1 MSSNQIYSAK
11 YSGVDVYEFIHPTGS
26 VMKRKD
32 DDWVNATHILKAA
45 RFAKAKRTRILEKE
59 VIKEVHEKVQGGFGK
74 YQGTW
79 VPLDVARTLAI
90 KFGVQDEL
98 APLFDFTQSDGSA
111 SPPQAPKHHHASRSD
126 SSRKRAVKSASTSA
140 MVEGQPEPTIVNPVT
155 ARRRGRPAT
164 GHRGKRKLNA
174 PLQRSQSEM
183 AFPKPPIPNSSIVA
197 TQLPSIRTTHMNSF
211 IEENDDVD
219 DDNDSNNTNNNNTRN
234 NINNGHRGHFKELDI
249 VDGLS
254 SDIEP
259 HGHLAAAHAGFVHE
273 SGINDTT
280 ANSQKLIHGTISSQ
294 SSPSLPTSPSE
305 LSEANPFD
313 HRFGSAGTSPIMSA
327 IPRYSVQS
335 RPQSTDIHDKVNEYL
350 SKLVDYFISNEVRSN
365 RSVPTEL
372 LLPPPNSAPYIDA
385 PIDPE
390 LHTAFHWACSMGNLP
405 IVEALVE
412 GGTSTRSTNSQ
423 GQTPLM
429 RASMFHN
436 SYSRRTFPRI
446 FELLQDTAFDV
457 DSQLQTVIHHVVK
470 RKSSTPSAVY
480 YLDVMLSKLKD
491 FSPQYRIEL
500 LLNAQDRYGDTA
512 LHLAAE
518 NGDKTFFN
526 TLIRHGALSTITN
539 KEKLTPNEIM
549 NEHYEQILNKNQA
562 QMNSEI
568 NAAANA
574 VGVGIG
580 TGTGGS
586 FNTGGTIGGGGMNAT
601 GHNTPGISG
610 NGGGIGLSGKIDSP
624 MGSVTPLL
632 NTAASDYMMFP
643 SQAATRISRCIPEV
657 VASMKQAA
665 DRYNSL
671 YHQRDID
678 VKNMEKTLSGMSKT
692 IRSVNLRTMAVLNS
706 DNVDGFDT
714 TIMERLTDMERL
726 RFEVKDLRKKLT
738 NRWER
743 EQYMLLK
750 HFLGQDD
757 ALSQNHDNN
766 NSDKNGHNNGSD
778 NKNNSNDNNNTNTN
792 NTNNNNDSSNTY
804 DTTEERLRHAIDLS
818 ILQLKRKD
826 KSETALQIVEDN
838 SKIHK
843 YRKMISEGTEMD
855 TEKVDGCLDVILE
868 SLNNK

>member
-26 VMKRKD
+26 VMKRRD

-79 VPLDVARTLAI
+79 VPMDVARTLAT
-90 KFGVQDEL
+90 KFGVHDEL
-98 APLFDFTQSDGSA
+98 SPLFDFTQTDGSA
-111 SPPQAPKHHHASRSD
+111 SPPQAPKHHHASRGD
-126 SSRKRAVKSASTSA
+126 STRKRAVKSASTSA
-140 MVEGQPEPTIVNPVT
+140 VVEGQQGTALVNPAVS
-155 ARRRGRPAT
+155 RRRGRPAT
-164 GHRGKRKLNA
+164 GQRGKRKLNTT
-174 PLQRSQSEM
+174 LQRSQSDM
-183 AFPKPPIPNSSIVA
+183 GYPRPAIPNSSIA
-197 TQLPSIRTTHMNSF
+197 TTQLPSIRAAHMNSLV
-211 IEENDDVD
+211 EENDGADD
-219 DDNDSNNTNNNNTRN
+219 DDNDINNTNNRN
-234 NINNGHRGHFKELDI
+234 NNAGHRAHFKELDI

-259 HGHLAAAHAGFVHE
+259 HGHMTMAHPGLVPGNGA
-273 SGINDTT
+273 NDTT
-280 ANSQKLIHGTISSQ
+280 TNSQKLIHGTISSSQ

-327 IPRYSVQS
+327 IPRYSIQS
-335 RPQSTDIHDKVNEYL
+335 RPQNTDIHDKVNEYL

-372 LLPPPNSAPYIDA
+372 LLPPPHSAPYIDA

-405 IVEALVE
+405 ILEALVE
-412 GGTSTRSTNSQ
+412 AGTSTRSTNSQ

-446 FELLQDTAFDV
+446 FELLHDTVFDV

-470 RKSSTPSAVY
+470 RKSTTPSAVY
-480 YLDVMLSKLKD
+480 YLDVILSKLKD

-500 LLNAQDRYGDTA
+500 LLNSQDSFGDTA
-512 LHLAAE
+512 LHIAAE

-526 TLIRHGALSTITN
+526 TLIRNGALSTITN
-539 KEKLTPNEIM
+539 KERLTPNEIM

-568 NAAANA
+568 NAATNGSGL
-574 VGVGIG
+574 GVGIG
-580 TGTGGS
+580 NGVTSGG
-586 FNTGGTIGGGGMNAT
+586 FTTA
-601 GHNTPGISG
+601 GHNASGISA
-610 NGGGIGLSGKIDSP
+610 NSGGIGLSGKIDSP
-624 MGSVTPLL
+624 VGSMTPLL

-657 VASMKQAA
+657 VASMKQMS
-665 DRYNSL
+665 DRYNNL
-671 YHQRDID
+671 YHQRDTDI
-678 VKNMEKTLSGMSKT
+678 KNMERTLHSMSKT
-692 IRSVNLRTMAVLNS
+692 IRSVNLRTMAVLNNS
-706 DNVDGFDT
+706 SFEEFDKT
-714 TIMERLTDMERL
+714 MLEKLTETEKL
-726 RFEVKDLRKKLT
+726 RWEVKNLRKGMT
-738 NRWER
+738 NRWEK
-743 EQYMLLK
+743 EHYLLLR
-750 HFLGQDD
+750 HFLKQNDTKT
-757 ALSQNHDNN
+757 QNHD
-766 NSDKNGHNNGSD
+766 SNGSID
-778 NKNNSNDNNNTNTN
+778 
-792 NTNNNNDSSNTY
+792 
-804 DTTEERLRHAIDLS
+804 ERLKLAVELCV
-818 ILQLKRKD
+818 LQLSRKG
-826 KSETALQIVEDN
+826 KLETGLQIVEDS

-843 YRKMISEGTEMD
+843 YRKMISEGTEME
-855 TEKVDGCLDVILE
+855 TEKVDSCLDVILE
-868 SLNNK
+868 SLSNK

>member
-79 VPLDVARTLAI
+79 VPMDVARTLAT
-90 KFGVQDEL
+90 KFGVHHEL
-98 APLFDFTQSDGSA
+98 APLFDFTQTEGSA
-111 SPPQAPKHHHASRSD
+111 SPPQAPKHHHASRGD

-140 MVEGQPEPTIVNPVT
+140 MVEGQQDAALVNP
-155 ARRRGRPAT
+155 AISRRRGRPAT
-164 GHRGKRKLNA
+164 SQRGKRKLNA
-174 PLQRSQSEM
+174 PLQRSQSDIGY
-183 AFPKPPIPNSSIVA
+183 PKPAVPNSSIGT
-197 TQLPSIRTTHMNSF
+197 TQLPSIKGAPMNSLV
-211 IEENDDVD
+211 EENNVADD
-219 DDNDSNNTNNNNTRN
+219 DDNDSNHINNNH
-234 NINNGHRGHFKELDI
+234 NGHRGHFKELDI

-259 HGHLAAAHAGFVHE
+259 HGHMTTAHPGLVHGN
-273 SGINDTT
+273 GINDTAT
-280 ANSQKLIHGTISSQ
+280 NSQKLIHGTISSSQ

-327 IPRYSVQS
+327 IPRYSIQS

-350 SKLVDYFISNEVRSN
+350 SKLVDYFISSEVRSN

-372 LLPPPNSAPYIDA
+372 LLPPSNSAPYIDA

-405 IVEALVE
+405 ILEALVE
-412 GGTSTRSTNSQ
+412 AGTSTRSTNSQ

-446 FELLQDTAFDV
+446 FELLHDTVFDV

-470 RKSSTPSAVY
+470 RESSTPSAVY
-480 YLDVMLSKLKD
+480 YLDVILSKLKD

-500 LLNAQDRYGDTA
+500 LLNSQDSFGDTA
-512 LHLAAE
+512 LHIAAE

-526 TLIRHGALSTITN
+526 TLIRNGALSTITN
-539 KEKLTPNEIM
+539 KERLTPNEIM

-562 QMNSEI
+562 EMNSEI
-568 NAAANA
+568 HAATN
-574 VGVGIG
+574 GGGINVGIG
-580 TGTGGS
+580 NG
-586 FNTGGTIGGGGMNAT
+586 AT
-601 GHNTPGISG
+601 GAGTSAAGHSASMISA
-610 NGGGIGLSGKIDSP
+610 NSGGIGLSGKIDSP
-624 MGSVTPLL
+624 VESMTPLL

-657 VASMKQAA
+657 VASMKQMS
-665 DRYNSL
+665 DRYNNL
-671 YHQRDID
+671 YHQRDTDI
-678 VKNMEKTLSGMSKT
+678 KNMERTLHSMEKT
-692 IRSVNLRTMAVLNS
+692 IKGVNLRTMTVLNNNS
-706 DNVDGFDT
+706 SEEFEKTMVEKVT
-714 TIMERLTDMERL
+714 ETDKIRW
-726 RFEVKDLRKKLT
+726 EVKNLKKSMT

-743 EQYMLLK
+743 EHYLLLNHYLK
-750 HFLGQDD
+750 QNDVQTQKQD
-757 ALSQNHDNN
+757 
-766 NSDKNGHNNGSD
+766 
-778 NKNNSNDNNNTNTN
+778 SNDTV
-792 NTNNNNDSSNTY
+792 D
-804 DTTEERLRHAIDLS
+804 ERLKLAIDLS
-818 ILQLKRKD
+818 VLQLRRKG
-826 KSETALQIVEDN
+826 KLETALRIVEDS

-843 YRKMISEGTEMD
+843 YRKMISEGTEME

-868 SLNNK
+868 SLSNK